1 MSETNQ
7 NSQNSNKYNESF
19 SFKENKSYLKIS
31 FERIAFIF
39 FVFFILAV
47 IFSSKVIFLSIKKI
61 PEIQKV
67 TKKENFRSSILDKDG
82 NILAKSVPIVN
93 LGINPN
99 LVINKE
105 KLLIS
110 LKLIFPN
117 KDFQKEIYGKKF
129 FYIKKKISPKKLEQV
144 LLLGDKSFIQ
154 EDSIAR
160 VYPNG
165 NLFSHVIG
173 QIDNDNNGISGI
185 EKTFDYELTTSQ
197 DPLKLTLDKELQY
210 LIKEELSKS
219 SDIFKNVG
227 SAAIL
232 MDINNGNILSMVS
245 LPDFDLNKREKITDI
260 KYINRAT
267 KGVYEFGSVFKTFT
281 LAAGLQYN
289 VIEPDT
295 EFKDLKKR
303 ITCAGNSISEYDDKI
318 PSDLTAE
325 EILIRSG
332 NIGSVRIAEKVGIE
346 NYNEFLQNIGI
357 ISNLEFDIQEV
368 GSTQIG
374 RWGKCKL
381 ATVSF
386 GHGIATTLLQLSK
399 AYSIISNGGYDI
411 TPTLLKKDKL
421 KRQRILNENLSE
433 TINPILRKIV
443 STKEGTAGFA
453 NVKGYEIGG
462 KTGTADQPSE
472 GGYSKKKI
480 NTFASVFPT
489 SNPRFVLVVML
500 DEPKANREFVYHYRD
515 DRYPYK
521 GNWRNTA
528 GWTTVW
534 VAGQII
540 DKIGPILATKY

>member
-1 MSETNQ
+1 MSELNQ
-7 NSQNSNKYNESF
+7 NSQNSDKFNDSF

-31 FERIAFIF
+31 FERITFIF

-47 IFSSKVIFLSIKKI
+47 IFSSKVILLSIKKI
-61 PEIQKV
+61 PEIQKI

-82 NILAKSVPIVN
+82 NILAKSVPIIN

-117 KDFQKEIYGKKF
+117 KNFQKEMYGKKF
-129 FYIKKKISPKKLEQV
+129 FYVKKKISPKKLQQV

-165 NLFSHVIG
+165 DLFSHVIG

-185 EKTFDYELTTSQ
+185 EKTFDYELTTSRE
-197 DPLKLTLDKELQY
+197 PLKLTLDKDLQY
-210 LIKEELSKS
+210 LIKDELSKS
-219 SDIFKNVG
+219 SDIFQNVG

-232 MDINNGNILSMVS
+232 MDINNGNILSMIS

-281 LAAGLQYN
+281 LAAGLEYN
-289 VIEPDT
+289 VVEPDT

-318 PSDLTAE
+318 PPDLTAE

-346 NYNEFLQNIGI
+346 NYNEFLKKIGI

-381 ATVSF
+381 ATVAF

-411 TPTLLKKDKL
+411 TPTLIKKDSL
-421 KRQRILNENLSE
+421 KRQRILNDNLSE

-453 NVKGYEIGG
+453 NVKGYEVGG

-472 GGYSKKKI
+472 GGYSKKKV
-480 NTFASVFPT
+480 NTFTSVFPT
-489 SNPRFVLVVML
+489 SDPKFVLAVML

-534 VAGQII
+534 VTGQII

>member
-1 MSETNQ
+1 MSELN
-7 NSQNSNKYNESF
+7 NYSQNSDKYNDSF
-19 SFKENKSYLKIS
+19 LFKENKSYLKIS
-31 FERIAFIF
+31 FERVAFIF
-39 FVFFILAV
+39 FVFFILAI
-47 IFSSKVIFLSIKKI
+47 IFSSKVILLSIKKI
-61 PEIQKV
+61 PEIQKIV
-67 TKKENFRSSILDKDG
+67 RKENFRSSILDNEG

-105 KLLIS
+105 KLLVS
-110 LKLIFPN
+110 LKLIFPY
-117 KDFQKEIYGKKF
+117 KSFDKEMYGKKF
-129 FYIKKKISPKKLEQV
+129 FYVKKKISPEKLEQI

-173 QIDNDNNGISGI
+173 QIDNNNNGISGI
-185 EKTFDYELTTSQ
+185 EKTFDYELTTTKE
-197 DPLKLTLDKELQY
+197 PLKLTLDKDLQY
-210 LIKEELSKS
+210 LIKEELLNSI
-219 SDIFKNVG
+219 DIFQNIG

-232 MDINNGNILSMVS
+232 MDINNGHILSMVS
-245 LPDFDLNKREKITDI
+245 LPDFDLNKREKIDDV

-289 VIEPDT
+289 VVEPET

-346 NYNEFLQNIGI
+346 NYNEFLKTIGI

-368 GSTQIG
+368 GTTQLG

-381 ATVSF
+381 ATVAF

-399 AYSIISNGGYDI
+399 GYSIISNGGYEI
-411 TPTLLKKDKL
+411 TPTLLKKEKL
-421 KRQRILNENLSE
+421 QRRRVLNENLSNK
-433 TINPILRKIV
+433 INPILRKIV
-443 STKEGTAGFA
+443 STKEGTASFA
-453 NVKGYEIGG
+453 NVKGYQIGG
-462 KTGTADQPSE
+462 KTGTADQPSK
-472 GGYSKKKI
+472 GGYSKKKV
-480 NTFASVFPT
+480 NTFAAVFPT
-489 SNPRFVLVVML
+489 SDPKFVLVVML

-534 VAGQII
+534 VTGQIM

>member
-1 MSETNQ
+1 MNEIKDPNQ
-7 NSQNSNKYNESF
+7 FNEGF
-19 SFKENKSYLKIS
+19 SFRENKSFLKIS

-39 FVFFILAV
+39 FIFFILAI
-47 IFSSKVIFLSIKKI
+47 IFSSKVILLSLKKI
-61 PEIQKV
+61 PEVQRIV
-67 TKKENFRSSILDKDG
+67 KKENFRSSILDKDG
-82 NILAKSVPIVN
+82 NIIAKSVPIIN

-99 LVINKE
+99 LVIDKE
-105 KLLIS
+105 KLLVS
-110 LKLIFPN
+110 LKLFFPN
-117 KDFQKEIYGKKF
+117 QNFENEMYGKKF
-129 FYIKKKISPKKLEQV
+129 FYVKKKISPEKLEQI

-185 EKTFDYELTTSQ
+185 EKTFDYELKTSKK
-197 DPLKLTLDKELQY
+197 PLKLTLDKDLQY
-210 LIKEELSKS
+210 LIKNELLKS
-219 SDIFKNVG
+219 QDIFNNIG

-232 MDINNGNILSMVS
+232 MDINNGDILSMIS
-245 LPDFDLNKREKITDI
+245 LPDFDLNKRKKIDDV

-289 VIEPDT
+289 VIKPET
-295 EFKDLKKR
+295 EFIDLKKR

-332 NIGSVRIAEKVGIE
+332 NIGSVRIAERVGIE
-346 NYNEFLQNIGI
+346 NYNEFLENIGI
-357 ISNLEFDIQEV
+357 ISSLEFDIEEV
-368 GSTQIG
+368 GDTQLG
-374 RWGKCKL
+374 NWGKCKL
-381 ATVSF
+381 ATVAF

-399 AYSIISNGGYDI
+399 GYATISNGGYEI
-411 TPTLLKKDKL
+411 TPTLINRENL
-421 KRQRILNENLSE
+421 KRKRILNENLSD

-443 STKEGTAGFA
+443 STKEGTAGVA
-453 NVKGYEIGG
+453 DVKGFEIGG
-462 KTGTADQPSE
+462 KTGTADQPSK
-472 GGYSKKKI
+472 GGYSKKKV
-480 NTFASVFPT
+480 NTFASIFPT
-489 SNPRFVLVVML
+489 SDPKFVLAVML
-500 DEPKANREFVYHYRD
+500 DEPKANRDFVYHYRD

-534 VAGQII
+534 VTGQII

>member
-1 MSETNQ
+1 MNNPNETLK
-7 NSQNSNKYNESF
+7 NSKQFNENF
-19 SFKENKSYLKIS
+19 VFEENKSYLNIS

-39 FVFFILAV
+39 FIFFILSIV
-47 IFSSKVIFLSIKKI
+47 FSSKAIFLSIKKN
-61 PEIQKV
+61 PEIQKIE
-67 TKKENFRSSILDKDG
+67 KKENFRSSILDNEG
-82 NILAKSVPIVN
+82 NIIAKSVPIIN

-99 LVINKE
+99 LVIDKK

-117 KDFQKEIYGKKF
+117 KNFDKEMYGKKF
-129 FYIKKKISPKKLEQV
+129 FYVKKKISPEKLEQV

-154 EDSIAR
+154 EDGIAR
-160 VYPNG
+160 IYPNG

-185 EKTFDYELTTSQ
+185 EKTFDFELTTSKK
-197 DPLKLTLDKELQY
+197 PLKLTLDKDLQY
-210 LIKEELSKS
+210 LIKQELSNAK
-219 SDIFKNVG
+219 DIFQNVG

-232 MDINNGNILSMVS
+232 MNINSGKILSMVS
-245 LPDFDLNKREKITDI
+245 LPDFDLNKREKINDI

-281 LAAGLQYN
+281 FAAGLQYN
-289 VIEPDT
+289 VVKPET

-318 PSDLTAE
+318 PSDITAE

-346 NYNEFLQNIGI
+346 NFNNFLHKIGI
-357 ISNLEFDIQEV
+357 TTNLEFDIQEV
-368 GSTQIG
+368 GSTQLG

-381 ATVSF
+381 ATVAF

-399 AYSIISNGGYDI
+399 GYSIISNGGYEI
-411 TPTLLKKDKL
+411 KPTLLENEKFDR
-421 KRQRILNENLSE
+421 KRLLNEDISK

-453 NVKGYEIGG
+453 NVKGYEIAG
-462 KTGTADQPSE
+462 KTGTADQPTN
-472 GGYSKKKI
+472 GGYSKKKV
-480 NTFASVFPT
+480 NTFASIFPA
-489 SNPRFVLVVML
+489 SDPKFVLVVML

-534 VAGQII
+534 VVGQMI

>member
-1 MSETNQ
+1 MSELDNH
-7 NSQNSNKYNESF
+7 SQNSDKFNDSF
-19 SFKENKSYLKIS
+19 SYKENKSYLKIS

-39 FVFFILAV
+39 FIFFILAI
-47 IFSSKVIFLSIKKI
+47 IFSSKVILLSIKKI
-61 PEIQKV
+61 PEIQKIV
-67 TKKENFRSSILDKDG
+67 KKDNFRSSILDNEG
-82 NILAKSVPIVN
+82 NILAKSVPVVN
-93 LGINPN
+93 IGINPN

-110 LKLIFPN
+110 LKLIFPD
-117 KDFQKEIYGKKF
+117 KSFDEEINGKKF
-129 FYIKKKISPKKLEQV
+129 FYVKKKISPEKLKQV

-185 EKTFDYELTTSQ
+185 EKTFDYELTTTKE
-197 DPLKLTLDKELQY
+197 PLKLTLDKDLQY

-219 SDIFKNVG
+219 KDIFQNIG

-232 MDINNGNILSMVS
+232 MDINNGNIISMVS
-245 LPDFDLNKREKITDI
+245 LPDFDLNKREKINDV

-281 LAAGLQYN
+281 LAAGLQYS
-289 VIEPDT
+289 VVEPDT
-295 EFKDLKKR
+295 EFKDLKKK

-346 NYNEFLQNIGI
+346 NYNEFLQTIGI

-368 GSTQIG
+368 GTTQLG

-381 ATVSF
+381 ATVAF

-399 AYSIISNGGYDI
+399 GYSIISNGGYEI
-411 TPTLLKKDKL
+411 TPSLLKKEKL
-421 KRQRILNENLSE
+421 QRQRILNENLSE

-462 KTGTADQPSE
+462 KTGTADQPSM
-472 GGYSKKKI
+472 GGYSKKKV

-489 SNPRFVLVVML
+489 SDPKFVLAVML
-500 DEPKANREFVYHYRD
+500 DEPKANKEFVYHYRD
-515 DRYPYK
+515 DRNPYK

>member
-1 MSETNQ
+1 MNNPNETLK
-7 NSQNSNKYNESF
+7 NSKQFNENF
-19 SFKENKSYLKIS
+19 VFEENKSYLKIS

-39 FVFFILAV
+39 FIFFILSIV
-47 IFSSKVIFLSIKKI
+47 FSSKAIFLSIKKN
-61 PEIQKV
+61 PEIQKIE
-67 TKKENFRSSILDKDG
+67 KKENFRSSILDNEG
-82 NILAKSVPIVN
+82 NIIAKSVPIIN

-99 LVINKE
+99 LVIDKK

-117 KDFQKEIYGKKF
+117 KNFDKEMYGKKF
-129 FYIKKKISPKKLEQV
+129 FYVKKKISPEKLEQV
-144 LLLGDKSFIQ
+144 LLLGDKSFVQ
-154 EDSIAR
+154 EDGIAR
-160 VYPNG
+160 IYPNG

-185 EKTFDYELTTSQ
+185 EKTFDFELTTSKK
-197 DPLKLTLDKELQY
+197 PLKLTLDKDLQY
-210 LIKEELSKS
+210 LIKQELSNAK
-219 SDIFKNVG
+219 DIFQNVG

-232 MDINNGNILSMVS
+232 MNINNGKILSMVS
-245 LPDFDLNKREKITDI
+245 LPDFDLNKREKINDI

-281 LAAGLQYN
+281 FAAGLQYN
-289 VIEPDT
+289 VVEPET

-318 PSDLTAE
+318 PSDITAE

-346 NYNEFLQNIGI
+346 NFNNFLHKIGI
-357 ISNLEFDIQEV
+357 TTNLEFDIQEV
-368 GSTQIG
+368 GSTQLG

-381 ATVSF
+381 ATVAF

-399 AYSIISNGGYDI
+399 GYSIISNGGYEI
-411 TPTLLKKDKL
+411 KPTLLENEKFDR
-421 KRQRILNENLSE
+421 KRLLNEDISK

-453 NVKGYEIGG
+453 NVKGYEIAG
-462 KTGTADQPSE
+462 KTGTADQPTNGS
-472 GGYSKKKI
+472 YSKKKV
-480 NTFASVFPT
+480 NTFASIFPA
-489 SNPRFVLVVML
+489 SDPKFVLVVML

-534 VAGQII
+534 VVGQMI